1 MVTVSRF
8 LNFCS
13 FQIRSV
19 REVREPR
26 DRAEGHQERCH
37 QLELQGL
44 WTQLLPR
51 DEAQAHHLHRQGT
64 NFILGNGTLL

>member
-1 MVTVSRF
+1 M
-8 LNFCS
+8 
-13 FQIRSV
+13 

-26 DRAEGHQERCH
+26 DRVEGDQERCH
-37 QLELQGL
+37 QLKLQGL

-64 NFILGNGTLL
+64 NFICLPFFQTEGVFLFFM